1 MLDLKIR
8 KVGNS
13 LGVVLPREAVRR
25 MNVAEGDTVYLTE
38 APGGGYRITAF
49 EPDFEE
55 KMEKAKRIMNRYR
68 NTLRTLA
75 K

>member
-1 MLDLKIR
+1 
-8 KVGNS
+8 
-13 LGVVLPREAVRR
+13 

-55 KMEKAKRIMNRYR
+55 KMGKAKRIMIRYR